1 MTPTVEAG
9 VAEAYVDLRPLLF
22 SIAYRMLS
30 SVSEAEDVV
39 QEAFVRYQRAL
50 AEGTAVDSPKA
61 YLSAVVTRLA
71 IDQLKSARARRE
83 AYVGEWLP
91 EPLVGSEDADP
102 ARHVEMADSLSMAF
116 LLLLERLS
124 PEQRAAFLLREV
136 FDYPYDD
143 VARIVDT
150 SEANARQLV
159 SRARRQVEEGR
170 PRYEPSQE
178 LRDELTR
185 RFLAAIEEGDLAGL
199 EDLLAEDVVLHGD
212 GGGKVPALA
221 RPVAGRKRVAR
232 TLLAWARA
240 GRRFG
245 GATVR
250 PVVVNGQPGAITLD
264 REGRLIN
271 VFALQIAD
279 GRVQALS
286 SVVNP
291 DKLGHLGPLADY
303 AALIKGRS

>member
-1 MTPTVEAG
+1 MTD
-9 VAEAYVDLRPLLF
+9 AELRPVAF
-22 SIAYRMLS
+22 AIAYRMLG
-30 SVSEAEDVV
+30 SVSEAEDAV
-39 QEAFVRYQRAL
+39 QEAFLRLHRARE
-50 AEGTAVDSPKA
+50 EGERIESPRA
-61 YLSAVVTRLA
+61 YLATVVTRLC
-71 IDQLKSARARRE
+71 IDQLRSARVRRE
-83 AYVGEWLP
+83 RYVGEWLP
-91 EPLVGSEDADP
+91 EPLVGAEDADP

-136 FDYPYDD
+136 FDYPYGD

-250 PVVVNGQPGAITLD
+250 PRGGQRAAGRDHAGPRGPAHQRVRPPDRRRPRAGAELGGQPGQA
-264 REGRLIN
+264 RAPRPAHRLRR
-271 VFALQIAD
+271 AD
-279 GRVQALS
+279 QAPELS
-286 SVVNP
+286 
-291 DKLGHLGPLADY
+291 
-303 AALIKGRS
+303 AA

>member
-1 MTPTVEAG
+1 M
-9 VAEAYVDLRPLLF
+9 
-22 SIAYRMLS
+22 
-30 SVSEAEDVV
+30 
-39 QEAFVRYQRAL
+39 
-50 AEGTAVDSPKA
+50 
-61 YLSAVVTRLA
+61 
-71 IDQLKSARARRE
+71 
-83 AYVGEWLP
+83 
-91 EPLVGSEDADP
+91 
-102 ARHVEMADSLSMAF
+102 
-116 LLLLERLS
+116 
-124 PEQRAAFLLREV
+124 
-136 FDYPYDD
+136 
-143 VARIVDT
+143 
-150 SEANARQLV
+150 
-159 SRARRQVEEGR
+159 
-170 PRYEPSQE
+170 
-178 LRDELTR
+178 
-185 RFLAAIEEGDLAGL
+185 
-199 EDLLAEDVVLHGD
+199 LHGD